1 MPNEANGLSERRAA
15 IIDALNKAI
24 EIFSSHSEELFNDV
38 MSNGIKPI
46 ADAVGLDRV
55 VFYSLVGKEEEK
67 RFGQIYRWDKSKGG
81 LMSVADELQVLH
93 DNPVIKR
100 ISSIITKGDCV
111 KFREGAFNE
120 DERALFSAY
129 GVKSVLYMPIFTL
142 GKLWGAV
149 AFQDHT
155 NDRYFDEGCQDL
167 LHSAARI
174 FANGIIREEFRLSA
188 DKAIGSLKRRE
199 VMMAA
204 LNRAAVRFLSKSE
217 ESFEATMTAGVKEI
231 ADVFNLDRFSLLRN
245 LTIVDGVRYGGQIY
259 RWDRKS
265 GGTTAPV
272 KGLESFSPD
281 KYVPSWGKILA
292 SGGTIS
298 GPVRHMPEGAVLQS
312 FGLVSICVT
321 PVFVNNIFWGIAFF
335 EDLHTERFF
344 EDDSV
349 ELMRSAAFLCTNTY
363 IHTEMERNLDNAH
376 EFTRAAL
383 DASPISFTVFD
394 ENAHVIDC
402 NDATLKMLGTTKEY
416 YIEHFLDFF
425 PESQNDGIK
434 SGEKIDEFVKRA
446 LGGEKLVLEWTSCS
460 ASGEFIPFEVTL
472 ARTRYNDRYV
482 AMAYKYDLR
491 STKKMMES
499 ISRQSEQL
507 KEALEKSN
515 VASRAKSEFL
525 SNMSHEMRTPLNAII
540 GMTEIGKNSDDLERK
555 NHALGRIQDAST
567 HLLGIINDILDMSKI
582 EANKLELSLIEFN
595 FDKMLQQVASV
606 ISFRINERQQNLS
619 IDVDKDIP
627 KTLIGDDQRLAQVIV
642 NLLGNASKFT
652 PVKGSVYFEARLE
665 KEEDGLCTIQISIS
679 DTGIGISAEQQEK
692 IFQIFRQAENSTVR
706 KYGGTGLGLAICKNI
721 VEMMGGRIWV
731 QSELGK
737 GSTFSFTF
745 KVKRGED
752 VKHKLGER
760 PTNRNDLRV
769 LVVDDSKVILDYFR
783 VVARKLGVYC
793 DTAISGEEAIALV
806 KRDNS
811 YHIYFIDLQ
820 MPGMNGLQVSHALK
834 PLVSE
839 DSEVIMMTANE
850 WTTDAEEAKNAG
862 VNKFL
867 SKPLFPPVIEG
878 VINEY
883 LCAKSQEDTNE
894 SSLNVVYEGRRI
906 LLAEDMEINREILL
920 ALLEPT
926 LLEVDCAE
934 NGSQAVSMFAEAPEK
949 YDMIFMDVQMPEM
962 DGYEAT
968 QRIRALDIPSA
979 KNIPIVAMTANVFR
993 EDIEKCLEAGMNDH
1007 IGKPLDFDMVLKKLR
1022 TYLPPGA

>member
-1 MPNEANGLSERRAA
+1 MPNESNGISEHRAA

-24 EIFSSHSEELFNDV
+24 EIFSSHSEETFDDV

-46 ADAVGLDRV
+46 ANAVGLDRV

-93 DNPVIKR
+93 DNPVIER
-100 ISSIITKGDCV
+100 ISSIITKGDCA
-111 KFREGAFNE
+111 KFREGVFSE

-129 GVKSVLYMPIFTL
+129 GVRSVLYMPIFTL

-155 NDRYFDEGCQDL
+155 NDRYFDEDCADL

-188 DKAIGSLKRRE
+188 EKAIGSLKRRE
-199 VMMAA
+199 EMMAA
-204 LNRAAVRFLSKSE
+204 LNRAAVKFLSKSE
-217 ESFEATMTAGVKEI
+217 KSFEETMTAGVREI
-231 ADVFNLDRFSLLRN
+231 ADVFDLDRFSLLRN
-245 LTIVDGVRYGGQIY
+245 IINSDGERYGGQIY

-265 GGTTAPV
+265 GGTTAPI
-272 KGLESFSPD
+272 KGLESFSPE
-281 KYVPSWGKILA
+281 KYVPNWGKIFA
-292 SGGTIS
+292 SGGIIN
-298 GPVRHMPEGAVLQS
+298 GPVRLLPDAEVLQS

-321 PVFVNNIFWGIAFF
+321 PVIVNNIFWGIAFF
-335 EDLHTERFF
+335 EDLHNERFF

-349 ELMRSAAFLCTNTY
+349 ELMRSAAFLCANTF
-363 IHTEMERNLDNAH
+363 IHVEMERNLDSAH

-394 ENAHVIDC
+394 ENARVIDC
-402 NDATLKMLGTTKEY
+402 NDATLKILGTTKEY

-434 SGEKIDEFVKRA
+434 SGEKIDKFVKRA
-446 LGGEKLVLEWTSCS
+446 LGGEKLVLEWTSRS

-472 ARTRYNDRYV
+472 AHTRYNDKYV

-491 STKKMMES
+491 GTKKMMES

-507 KEALEKSN
+507 KDALEKSN

-540 GMTEIGKNSDDLERK
+540 GMTEIGRNADDLERK

-567 HLLGIINDILDMSKI
+567 HLLGIINDVLDMSKI
-582 EANKLELSLIEFN
+582 EANRLELSFIEFD
-595 FDKMLQQVASV
+595 FERMLQRV
-606 ISFRINERQQNLS
+606 INVVSFRIDEKQQNLS
-619 IDVDKDIP
+619 INISKDIP
-627 KTLIGDDQRLAQVIV
+627 KTLIGDDQRLAQVLA
-642 NLLGNASKFT
+642 NLLGNACKFT
-652 PVKGSVYFEARLE
+652 PVGGSICFDAHLE
-665 KEEDGLCTIQISIS
+665 KEEDGICTIRISVE

-692 IFQIFRQAENSTVR
+692 IFQIFRQAESSTVR

-731 QSELGK
+731 QSEPGK
-737 GSTFSFTF
+737 GSTFALT
-745 KVKRGED
+745 VNMKRGED
-752 VKHKLGER
+752 EKHKLGER
-760 PTNRNDLRV
+760 PVNRNDIRV

-783 VVARKLGVYC
+783 VVARKLGIYC
-793 DTAISGEEAIALV
+793 DTAMTGEEAIALV
-806 KRDNS
+806 ERDNS
-811 YHIYFIDLQ
+811 YHVYFIDLQ
-820 MPGMNGLQVSHALK
+820 MPDMDGLQVSRALK

-862 VNKFL
+862 VDKFL

-878 VINEY
+878 VIDEY
-883 LCAKSQEDTNE
+883 LSAKNREETNE
-894 SSLNVVYEGRRI
+894 SNLDVVYEGRRI

-934 NGSQAVSMFAEAPEK
+934 NGLQAVSMFAEAPEK

-968 QRIRALDIPSA
+968 QRIRALEIPSA
-979 KNIPIVAMTANVFR
+979 KNVPIVAMTANVFR
-993 EDIEKCLEAGMNDH
+993 EDIEKCLESGMNDH
-1007 IGKPLDFDMVLKKLR
+1007 IGKPLDFNVVLEKLR
-1022 TYLPPGA
+1022 TYLT

>member
-1 MPNEANGLSERRAA
+1 MPNEANNLSGRRAA

-24 EIFSSHSEELFNDV
+24 EIFSSHSEKTFDKV
-38 MSNGIKPI
+38 MSSGIQPI

-81 LMSVADELQVLH
+81 LMSLADELQVLS
-93 DNPVIKR
+93 DNPVIER

-111 KFREGAFNE
+111 KFREGVFSE
-120 DERALFSAY
+120 DEKALFSAY
-129 GVKSVLYMPIFTL
+129 GIKSVLYMPIFTL

-155 NDRYFDEGCQDL
+155 NDRYFDEGCQDM

-174 FANGIIREEFRLSA
+174 FANGIIREEFRLNA
-188 DKAIGSLKRRE
+188 ERAIGSLKRRE
-199 VMMAA
+199 EMMAA
-204 LNRAAVRFLSKSE
+204 LNKAAVRFLSKSE
-217 ESFEATMTAGVKEI
+217 ESFEATMTAGVREI
-231 ADVFNLDRFSLLRN
+231 ADVFDLDRFSLLRN
-245 LTIVDGVRYGGQIY
+245 LTIVDGVLYGGQIY

-281 KYVPSWGKILA
+281 KYVPTWGKILT

-298 GPVRHMPEGAVLQS
+298 GPVKHMPEAAVLQS

-321 PVFVNNIFWGIAFF
+321 PVFINKIFWGIALF
-335 EDLHTERFF
+335 EDLHSERFF
-344 EDDSV
+344 EENSV
-349 ELMRSAAFLCTNTY
+349 EMMRSAAFLCANTFV
-363 IHTEMERNLDNAH
+363 HAEMERNLNNAH
-376 EFTRAAL
+376 EFTRTAL

-394 ENAHVIDC
+394 ENMRVIDC
-402 NDATLKMLGTTKEY
+402 NDATLKMLGTTKED
-416 YIEHFLDFF
+416 YIEHFHKFI
-425 PESQNDGIK
+425 PEYQSDGIK
-434 SGEKIDEFVKRA
+434 SGDKIAEFIKRA
-446 LGGEKLVLEWTSCS
+446 LDGEKPVLEWTSCS
-460 ASGEFIPFEVTL
+460 ASGELIPFEVTL
-472 ARTRYNDRYV
+472 ARTKYNDKYMV
-482 AMAYKYDLR
+482 MSYKYDLR
-491 STKKMMES
+491 SIKKMMES

-507 KEALEKSN
+507 KDALEKSN

-540 GMTEIGKNSDDLERK
+540 GMTEIGRNSDDLERK

-567 HLLGIINDILDMSKI
+567 HLLGIINDVLDMSKI

-595 FDKMLQQVASV
+595 FDKMLQQVINV
-606 ISFRINERQQNLS
+606 ISFRVDEKQQNLS
-619 IDVDKDIP
+619 IDVSKDIP

-642 NLLGNASKFT
+642 NLLGNACKFT
-652 PVKGSVYFEARLE
+652 PVRGSIYFKACLE
-665 KEEDGLCTIQISIS
+665 KEEDGLCTIQISVT
-679 DTGIGISAEQQEK
+679 DTGIGINAEQQEK
-692 IFQIFRQAENSTVR
+692 IFQVFRQAESSTAR
-706 KYGGTGLGLAICKNI
+706 KYGGTGLGLAICRNI
-721 VEMMGGRIWV
+721 VELMGGRIWV

-737 GSTFSFTF
+737 GSTFSLT
-745 KVKRGED
+745 VEMKRGDDE
-752 VKHKLGER
+752 KHKLGER
-760 PTNRNDLRV
+760 PINRNDIRV

-793 DTAISGEEAIALV
+793 DTAINGEEAIALV
-806 KRDNS
+806 EQDNN

-820 MPGMNGLQVSHALK
+820 MPGMDGLQLSSKLK
-834 PLVSE
+834 AYVSE

-862 VNKFL
+862 VDKFL
-867 SKPLFPPVIEG
+867 SKPLFPPVIEE
-878 VINEY
+878 VINEF
-883 LCAKSQEDTNE
+883 LSAKNQEDTNE
-894 SSLNVVYEGRRI
+894 HNLDAVYEGRRI

-993 EDIEKCLEAGMNDH
+993 EDIEKCLESGMNDH
-1007 IGKPLDFDMVLKKLR
+1007 IGKPLDFDTVLEKLR
-1022 TYLPPGA
+1022 TYLT

>member
-1 MPNEANGLSERRAA
+1 MSERRVA

-24 EIFSSHSEELFNDV
+24 EIFSSHNEETFDEV
-38 MSNGIKPI
+38 MSNGIRPI

-55 VFYSLVGKEEEK
+55 VFYSMMSAEGEN

-81 LMSVADELQVLH
+81 LMSLADELQVLP
-93 DNPVIKR
+93 DNPVINR
-100 ISSIITKGDCV
+100 IISVISKGDSV
-111 KFREGAFNE
+111 KIREGCFNE
-120 DERALFSAY
+120 DEKALFGGY
-129 GVKSVLYMPIFTL
+129 GIKSVLYMPVFTL

-149 AFQDHT
+149 AFQDFT
-155 NDRYFDEGCQDL
+155 NDRYFDSDCADL

-174 FANGIIREEFRLSA
+174 FSNGIIREEFRLSA
-188 DKAIGSLKRRE
+188 EKAIGSLKHRE
-199 VMMAA
+199 KMMAA

-217 ESFEATMTAGVKEI
+217 GSFEATMTAGVKEI

-245 LTIVDGVRYGGQIY
+245 LTIVDGKRYGGQIY

-281 KYVPSWGKILA
+281 KYVPNWGKILV

-298 GPVRHMPEGAVLQS
+298 GPVRQMPEAAVLQS

-321 PVFVNNIFWGIAFF
+321 PVFINNNFWGIAFF
-335 EDLHTERFF
+335 EDLHTDRFF
-344 EDDSV
+344 EEDSV
-349 ELMRSAAFLCTNTY
+349 ELMRSAAFLFTNTF
-363 IHTEMERNLDNAH
+363 IHAEMERNLDSAH

-394 ENAHVIDC
+394 DNMRVIDC
-402 NDATLKMLGTTKEY
+402 NDATLKMLGTTKKD
-416 YIEHFLDFF
+416 YIEHFHKYI
-425 PESQNDGIK
+425 PEYQSDGIK
-434 SGEKIDEFVKRA
+434 SVDTIAVFVKRA
-446 LGGEKLVLEWTSCS
+446 LDGEKVVLEWTSRS
-460 ASGEFIPFEVTL
+460 ASGELIPFEVTL
-472 ARTRYNDRYV
+472 ARTKYNDRYV
-482 AMAYKYDLR
+482 VMAYKYDLR

-507 KEALEKSN
+507 KDALGKSN

-540 GMTEIGKNSDDLERK
+540 GMTEIGRNSDNLERK

-567 HLLGIINDILDMSKI
+567 HLLGIINDVLDMSKI

-595 FDKMLQQVASV
+595 FDKMLQQVV
-606 ISFRINERQQNLS
+606 NVVSFRIDEKQQNFS

-627 KTLIGDDQRLAQVIV
+627 KALIGDDQRLAQVIV

-652 PVKGSVYFEARLE
+652 PVRGSVSFKACLE
-665 KEEDGLCTIQISIS
+665 KEEDGLCTIQISVS

-692 IFQIFRQAENSTVR
+692 LFEIFRQAESSTAR
-706 KYGGTGLGLAICKNI
+706 KFGGTGLGLAICRNI

-737 GSTFSFTF
+737 GSTFAFTV

-752 VKHKLGER
+752 EKHRIGER
-760 PTNRNDLRV
+760 PVNRNEVRV

-783 VVARKLGVYC
+783 EIARKLGIYC
-793 DTAISGEEAIALV
+793 DTAMTGEEAIALV
-806 KRDNS
+806 ERDNS
-811 YHIYFIDLQ
+811 FHIYFIDLQ

-834 PLVSE
+834 PLLSE
-839 DSEVIMMTANE
+839 ESEVIMMTANE

-862 VNKFL
+862 VDKFL
-867 SKPLFPPVIEG
+867 SKPLFPPVIEE

-883 LCAKSQEDTNE
+883 LSAKSHKKDQEDTNE
-894 SSLNVVYEGRRI
+894 QNLDIVYEGRRI

-934 NGSQAVSMFAEAPEK
+934 NGLQAVSMFAEAPEK

-968 QRIRALDIPSA
+968 RRIRALDVPSA
-979 KNIPIVAMTANVFR
+979 KNVPIVAMTANVFR
-993 EDIEKCLEAGMNDH
+993 EDVEKCLESGMNDH
-1007 IGKPLDFDMVLKKLR
+1007 IGKPLDFNVVLEKLR
-1022 TYLPPGA
+1022 TYLAKAPPEL